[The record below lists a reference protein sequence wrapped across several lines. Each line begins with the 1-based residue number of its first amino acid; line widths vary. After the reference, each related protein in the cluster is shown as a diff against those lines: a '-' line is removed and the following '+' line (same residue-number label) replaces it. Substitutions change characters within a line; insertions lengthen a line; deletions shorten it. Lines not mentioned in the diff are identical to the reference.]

1 MATLIDALLVT
12 LGLDASK
19 FKSEHKASQEA
30 MKKTGEEAKKQ
41 NAEIHAGISRVAE
54 GYRAARNEILS
65 MLGISLSAG
74 GMRQFAEMITKSD
87 AATGRLALNLGM
99 AAQRLS
105 SWTGASKRY
114 GATADDMASSFRTL
128 NDMVQRIRKDGWDE
142 RLLPLQRA
150 GLDSSRFLSTA
161 IDNEQRMAMLASLFS
176 SLSAQDAQYF
186 GQLAGFSES
195 TINALREMGPALESI
210 LQKQKELNAASERD
224 VELAKERIKLWADA
238 TDAVEGYGRKAL
250 NALHQAGEG
259 MGGWLWDLFNQDPMR
274 VINGNTGPRGGS
286 GAVGGIGAVSWLGA
300 LWNKSTRA
308 GGGPA
313 GENYSHEGRGK
324 GMNSAGLLSSLERQ
338 YGLPAGLLD
347 AVWTQESAR
356 GKHMLS
362 PAGAKGHF
370 GFMPRTATEYGIAGQ
385 ENDLGASADAAAR
398 KFRDLLKRYG
408 GNLNTALAAY
418 NAGDKRVLSG
428 GPLPAETI
436 RYIQQISERMGR
448 RDAAAGVQID
458 QVNVYSRAADGD
470 GLARDFV
477 HSTHRELSM
486 AAQAESGVN

>member
-1 MATLIDALLVT
+1 MATVIDALLVT
-12 LGLDASK
+12 LGIDPSGFKKGHKEAQDAL
-19 FKSEHKASQEA
+19 
-30 MKKTGEEAKKQ
+30 KKTGEEAKKQ
-41 NAEIHAGISRVAE
+41 NAEMDAGIKQLAN
-54 GYRAARNEILS
+54 GYRAVRNELLAMVGVTLS
-65 MLGISLSAG
+65 MS
-74 GMRQFAEMITKSD
+74 GMRQFIEAITKSD
-87 AATGRLALNLGM
+87 AATGRLAGNLGIATQELSAYQNM
-99 AAQRLS
+99 A
-105 SWTGASKRY
+105 KRF
-114 GATADDMASSFRTL
+114 GGSAEDMASSFRTVNDIIQNLRL
-128 NDMVQRIRKDGWDE
+128 NGWDE

-150 GLDSSRFLSTA
+150 GLDTARFASA
-161 IDNEQRMAMLASLFS
+161 SIDNAQRMKMLADLFS
-176 SLSAQDAQYF
+176 RISAQDAQFF
-186 GQLAGFSES
+186 GRQAGFSED
-195 TINALREMGPALESI
+195 TINVLREAGTKLDDIVA
-210 LQKQKELNAASERD
+210 KQRALNAASEEDKRLAIERQKAWADLGDAIEAAGRKMLNVVSPGAVAALKFGEQQSKKGILGQLWD
-224 VELAKERIKLWADA
+224 VLSGRATLGATGAAWNAYGSGSSTPAERISGGKVGTAPNM
-238 TDAVEGYGRKAL
+238 
-250 NALHQAGEG
+250 NA
-259 MGGWLWDLFNQDPMR
+259 
-274 VINGNTGPRGGS
+274 
-286 GAVGGIGAVSWLGA
+286 
-300 LWNKSTRA
+300 
-308 GGGPA
+308 
-313 GENYSHEGRGK
+313 
-324 GMNSAGLLSSLERQ
+324 AGLLSSLERQ

-477 HSTHRELSM
+477 HSTHRELSL